1 MKDKKVVFM
10 GTPAFASLVLENL
23 IKHTNVVL
31 VVTQPDK
38 EVGRKKEIKFSPV
51 KNIAIKN
58 GIKVFQP
65 DRIRNDYQEVLDAE
79 PDIII
84 TCAYGQIIPT
94 VLLDA
99 PEYKAINVHAS
110 LLPKLRGGAPIHK
123 AIIYGYEKTGIT
135 IMYMSDKMD
144 AGDIISQKEIIIS
157 DEDNA
162 GTLHDKLSILG
173 TDLLIS
179 TLPEIFSKSNKRIVQ
194 DEDEVTFAYNIKRE
208 EELIDFNKPAREVYN
223 QVRGLYPWPTA
234 YAVLNGIEIK
244 ILSCQIGNQTKG
256 KPGEIINADK
266 NGLSVMC
273 GDKNIIISKVKESG
287 KKEMSASEFI
297 NGKKNLLGE
306 VFNEKVI

>member
-10 GTPAFASLVLENL
+10 GTPDFASLVLENL

-162 GTLHDKLSILG
+162 GTLHDKLSIFG

-273 GDKNIIISKVKESG
+273 GDKEIITTKLKESG